1 MSVYQTHVWSSM
13 IIVVGLPFG
22 PHLVV
27 SCNHGIFSSLEL
39 FIFSSWL
46 SSMYLY
52 IYKVYPKWLLRH
64 DGDLLYQS
72 PNMHTGACTHTYWK
86 MKGSSSYL
94 SLMKFRLS
102 LFLSILNPNR
112 RTCPHSQHSK
122 LYIPSWELFFLC
134 GAKQSAKND
143 EFTCTINTTRVWWV
157 WSHHKPILVYI
168 VQWLNAIDHRIEP
181 IVIVNNRE
189 AWTR

>member
-1 MSVYQTHVWSSM
+1 MLHCLLLILKFCLSHYLKHAHHECEFMYMLISKEHFYTH
-13 IIVVGLPFG
+13 II
-22 PHLVV
+22 HTIK
-27 SCNHGIFSSLEL
+27 HA
-39 FIFSSWL
+39 
-46 SSMYLY
+46 
-52 IYKVYPKWLLRH
+52 H
-64 DGDLLYQS
+64 THTHT
-72 PNMHTGACTHTYWK
+72 HTGACTHTYWK